1 MRDMVTMFCYLPNYL
16 DSVLGHF
23 LSRVRNNDS
32 TYPSPPLRLEI
43 HPVLI

>member
-23 LSRVRNNDS
+23 YRVRNNDS
-32 TYPSPPLRLEI
+32 THASPPLRLEI
-43 HPVLI
+43 HPVPI